1 MPLYVICPM
10 SGQKWSKSMALLHAP
25 PLVECYAC
33 PAVILVTTES
43 LGLIGEADADAA
55 AKYAKRRDTKRGN
68 EQQEQRGVLEPG
80 IG

>member
-1 MPLYVICPM
+1 MDVTSIDYPRIIWPDI
-10 SGQKWSKSMALLHAP
+10 GQEHRHL
-25 PLVECYAC
+25 CC
-33 PAVILVTTES
+33 QRPAVILVTTES